1 MGVLVVKCHVTGRDF
16 STGVHTDADTFAR
29 MKNEVM
35 QSRCPHC
42 MSEHSWRPLDA
53 KLIDALSPAD
63 WIENQDKR

>member
-1 MGVLVVKCHVTGRDF
+1 MGVLVVKCYVTGREF
-16 STGVHTDADTFAR
+16 STGVHTDARTFGR

-53 KLIDALSPAD
+53 KLVDTFPSKD
-63 WIENQDKR
+63 WIENQEG